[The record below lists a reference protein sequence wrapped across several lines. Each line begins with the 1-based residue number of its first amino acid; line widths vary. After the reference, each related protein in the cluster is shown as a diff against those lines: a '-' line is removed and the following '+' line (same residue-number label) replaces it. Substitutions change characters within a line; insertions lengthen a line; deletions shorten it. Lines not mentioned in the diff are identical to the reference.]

1 MCKSLA
7 SSQQLVSSVC
17 IIFLISSCPGNFAN
31 RFCCCNLV
39 LTSYSKLSGMTH
51 IVFLL
56 LFSDWCSLYA
66 RLSRSG
72 VIMLWQECSVVRA

>member
-1 MCKSLA
+1 MRKSLA
-7 SSQQLVSSVC
+7 PSQQLVSSVC
-17 IIFLISSCPGNFAN
+17 IIFLISSCPGIFAN
-31 RFCCCNLV
+31 RFCCNLV
-39 LTSYSKLSGMTH
+39 LHSYSKLSDMIH

-56 LFSDWCSLYA
+56 LFSDWYSLYA